1 MTIFL
6 EALMMTLL
14 SVVLIYSSY
23 TDCKYGL
30 IYNSYLQKAV
40 IPAIA
45 VGALYYFLSD
55 GTYFFLA
62 LENLILLAIV
72 ALGFYGL
79 NIWAGGDSKLLLF
92 IGLCIPGRIYALQ
105 PGLELSGMLIVE
117 GAFVFAFV
125 WLICRGLFLGIRNG
139 DIFRIKKRDIPYK
152 RILAS
157 YFMIV
162 GIIQVVDIFIRPMIA
177 GFFIQEHIACMGIYC
192 MLILGLISIRDRM
205 TTVKITFTAA
215 LIWLALVLGV
225 LFGTI
230 NFQISIGWRIMPLV
244 LVFALI
250 LLRMI
255 LEKYNYRVIPT
266 AEVKAGQIL
275 SLATVMDFSRSRV
288 QGLPQGMTEDLRS
301 RITEKEAESV
311 RRWEH
316 SKYGK
321 SQIVIVQKLPFGI
334 FLAMGVLAFFVYE
347 VVGL

>member
-6 EALMMTLL
+6 EALMLTLL

-23 TDCKYGL
+23 TDCRYGM
-30 IYNSYLQKAV
+30 IYNSHLKKAA
-40 IPAIA
+40 IPAI
-45 VGALYYFLSD
+45 VLGLLYYFLSD
-55 GTYFFLA
+55 GVHFFIA
-62 LENLILLAIV
+62 LENLFLLAIV

-79 NIWAGGDSKLLLF
+79 HIWAGGDSKLLLF

-125 WLICRGLFLGIRNG
+125 WLLCRGLFLGIRNG
-139 DIFRIKKRDIPYK
+139 DIFRIKKHDIPYK

-162 GIIQVVDIFIRPMIA
+162 GIMQALDIFIRPKVA
-177 GFFIQEHIACMGIYC
+177 GFYMQEQIACMGIYC

-205 TTVKITFTAA
+205 TTVKIISVAVILWT
-215 LIWLALVLGV
+215 ALVLGV
-225 LFGTI
+225 VFGAI
-230 NFQISIGWRIMPLV
+230 NLQIPIGWGLMPLV
-244 LVFALI
+244 LVSVLI

-266 AEVKAGQIL
+266 ADVREGQIL
-275 SLATVMDFSRSRV
+275 SMATVMDFSRSRV

-301 RITEKEAESV
+301 RITGPEAESI

-334 FLAMGVLAFFVYE
+334 FLAMGVLAFFVFE